1 MRSHCSASNGSGL
14 HRVSYMI
21 SVRIYQIEKI
31 PVWKSFTGLVEGGGF
46 MTLGGVGA
54 SVGVVIVVG
63 VDAVAEADAKIT
75 HVLYDGESISA
86 VYRQKELF
94 RRRDHNMLGSR
105 YGIFK
110 CGVQDSGKV
119 DMSSQ
124 G

>member
-1 MRSHCSASNGSGL
+1 
-14 HRVSYMI
+14 
-21 SVRIYQIEKI
+21 
-31 PVWKSFTGLVEGGGF
+31 